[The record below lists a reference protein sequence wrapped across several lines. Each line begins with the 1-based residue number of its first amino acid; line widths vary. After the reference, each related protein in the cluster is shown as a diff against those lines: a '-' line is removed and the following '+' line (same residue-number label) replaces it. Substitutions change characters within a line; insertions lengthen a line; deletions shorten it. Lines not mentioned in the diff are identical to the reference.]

1 MRNKLLLFIFSL
13 PLLSYGQL
21 NLLPISS
28 AFKDDWFKPTFYINS
43 NNNGDFLPIIYQMRS
58 FKRPKD
64 SLEIIEIMIVTE
76 PKKNFRQG
84 QLIEIKGDDYLISFS
99 PLFNFGM
106 GKDICDTNNDRLFQN
121 TRGVLFKGA
130 ITDRF
135 SFSSS
140 FYENQTRFASYEQSY
155 MSEHGEIY
163 PTTNNNYTLQNAV
176 VPGAARTKPF
186 KNTAYDYA
194 YAVGSLVYR
203 INKKVDLIAGN
214 NQQFI
219 GAGHRSLLLS
229 DNSVGSP
236 YFKFNYQINQKWSF
250 QYMRSR
256 LLNLVRKNVY
266 STVEG
271 YYQPKGLAINY
282 ITYAPN
288 KTFSISFFE
297 GSIWAR
303 GDSLTTS
310 RINPLYFCP
319 VPLINK
325 LIKEET
331 VYSVIGTN
339 VNWIINSTIRIY
351 GQGAISK
358 YKNLTYAYQGGF
370 RLYEIFS
377 IRKLMLQMEYNLVS
391 KDMYRAPIQRL
402 SFTQYNLPL
411 AHIKG
416 DGFREII
423 MRASWSRNNFFFSGK
438 SIFYQLMDYNKN
450 SLMSISM
457 PTLSENKWI
466 NFEQFELA
474 YRFNETLDMTAF
486 IGFTYRNNL
495 GTNEQK
501 NCILNLGFRTN
512 LINHYND
519 Y

>member
-1 MRNKLLLFIFSL
+1 MRNKLLIFIFSL

-28 AFKDDWFKPTFYINS
+28 AFKDDWYKPAFYINS

-58 FKRPKD
+58 FKMPKD
-64 SLEIIEIMIVTE
+64 SLDIIIVTE

-84 QLIEIKGDDYLISFS
+84 QLVEVKGDDYLISFS

-106 GKDICDTNNDRLFQN
+106 GKDFYDTNNDRLFQN
-121 TRGVLFKGA
+121 TRGVLFKGS
-130 ITDRF
+130 ITDHF

-140 FYENQTRFASYEQSY
+140 FYENQTRFASYEQAY

-163 PTTNNNYTLQNAV
+163 PTANNNYTIQNAV

-194 YAVGSLVYR
+194 YAGGSLVYR
-203 INKKVDLIAGN
+203 VNKKLDLTAGN

-236 YFKFNYQINQKWSF
+236 YFKINYQITPKWSF

-288 KTFSISFFE
+288 RTFSISFFE
-297 GSIWAR
+297 GSIWAK
-303 GDSLTTS
+303 GDSLTTT
-310 RINPLYFCP
+310 RINPLYFFP

-325 LIKEET
+325 LIKGEN

-339 VNWIINSTIRIY
+339 INWIINFKIRVY

-358 YKNLTYAYQGGF
+358 YKKLTYAYQGGF

-457 PTLSENKWI
+457 ATLYENKWI
-466 NFEQFELA
+466 NFEQLELG
-474 YRFNETLDMTAF
+474 YRFNESLDLSAF

-495 GTNEQK
+495 GASDQK
-501 NCILNLGFRTN
+501 NCILNLGIRTN

>member
-1 MRNKLLLFIFSL
+1 
-13 PLLSYGQL
+13 
-21 NLLPISS
+21 
-28 AFKDDWFKPTFYINS
+28 
-43 NNNGDFLPIIYQMRS
+43 
-58 FKRPKD
+58 
-64 SLEIIEIMIVTE
+64 
-76 PKKNFRQG
+76 
-84 QLIEIKGDDYLISFS
+84 
-99 PLFNFGM
+99 
-106 GKDICDTNNDRLFQN
+106 
-121 TRGVLFKGA
+121 
-130 ITDRF
+130 
-135 SFSSS
+135 
-140 FYENQTRFASYEQSY
+140 
-155 MSEHGEIY
+155 
-163 PTTNNNYTLQNAV
+163 
-176 VPGAARTKPF
+176 
-186 KNTAYDYA
+186 
-194 YAVGSLVYR
+194 
-203 INKKVDLIAGN
+203 
-214 NQQFI
+214 
-219 GAGHRSLLLS
+219 
-229 DNSVGSP
+229 
-236 YFKFNYQINQKWSF
+236 
-250 QYMRSR
+250 
-256 LLNLVRKNVY
+256 LNLVRKNVY

-297 GSIWAR
+297 GSIWAK
-303 GDSLTTS
+303 GDSLTTA
-310 RINPLYFCP
+310 RINPLYFFP

-325 LIKEET
+325 LIKGEN

-339 VNWIINSTIRIY
+339 INWIINFKIRVY

-358 YKNLTYAYQGGF
+358 YKKLTYAYQGGF

-438 SIFYQLMDYNKN
+438 SIFYQLIDYNKN

-457 PTLSENKWI
+457 ATLSENKWI
-466 NFEQFELA
+466 NFEQLELA
-474 YRFNETLDMTAF
+474 YRFNESLDLSAF

-495 GTNEQK
+495 GTSEPK
-501 NCILNLGFRTN
+501 NCILNLGIRTN